1 MADRTRLGL
10 KRHFLFNTFHNIM
23 CRRSKKTVILNMKH
37 KGGDQKSAKKCQVSF
52 EWYISIGK
60 SKLKLTS
67 GINLFHQIKCE
78 FLSLVIPS
86 KYRRL

>member
-1 MADRTRLGL
+1 
-10 KRHFLFNTFHNIM
+10 
-23 CRRSKKTVILNMKH
+23 MKH

-86 KYRRL
+86 KYRGIIKYVDLKVKRTKICL